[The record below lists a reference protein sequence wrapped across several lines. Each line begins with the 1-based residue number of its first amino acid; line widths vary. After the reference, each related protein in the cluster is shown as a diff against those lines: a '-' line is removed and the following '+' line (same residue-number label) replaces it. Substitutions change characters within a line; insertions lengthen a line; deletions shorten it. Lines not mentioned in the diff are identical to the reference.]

1 MANNKPYICFE
12 RIIPPEYTK
21 IARQKA
27 IAENQANANRST
39 FEAAALR
46 SKLWRPGR
54 TLRVTFLDGHPAVQT
69 KVEHY
74 ARVWSQYANIA
85 FAFGPNPNAE
95 IRISFR
101 DQGSWSAIGTDALVE
116 DYYLHNSPTMNYGW
130 LTPDSSEKDYSSVVL
145 HEFGHA
151 LGMIHEHQNPASP
164 IQWNEQVVIA
174 ALSGPPNFWDTQT
187 IHFNLFEH
195 YERSHTQFTRF
206 DAQSIMLYS
215 FPKEWTQNH
224 LEFPV
229 NYMLSQTDKD
239 FIKACYP
246 R

>member
-1 MANNKPYICFE
+1 MADNKPRICFE
-12 RIIPPEYTK
+12 RMLPPKYAK

-27 IAENQANANRST
+27 IAENPANANASA
-39 FEAAALR
+39 FEAAVLR

-54 TLRVTFLDGHPAVQT
+54 TLRIAFLDGIPAVQT
-69 KVEHY
+69 KVERY
-74 ARVWSQYANIA
+74 ARLWSQYANIA
-85 FAFGPNPNAE
+85 LAFGPNPNTE

-101 DQGSWSAIGTDALVE
+101 DEGSWSVIGTDALVE
-116 DYYLHNSPTMNYGW
+116 DYYARDKPTMNYGW

-151 LGMIHEHQNPASP
+151 LGMIHEHQNPSNP

-174 ALSGPPNFWDTQT
+174 ALSGPPNYWDEQT
-187 IHFNLFEH
+187 IRFNLFER
-195 YERSHTQFTRF
+195 YERSRTQFTRF
-206 DAQSIMLYS
+206 DAQSIMLYT
-215 FPKEWTQNH
+215 FPKEWTKNG

-229 NYMLSQTDKD
+229 NYTLSQTDKD

-246 R
+246 G